1 MIHERRQFQLTG
13 QDHLVSEEP
22 PTVRNQQRRS
32 GRSIWMIG
40 MIIATAIGWGVY
52 GKLRQSAD
60 AAEVQAQ
67 TLDFRPT
74 VRVVAVDRNADPVKL
89 TLPGD
94 IEAFD
99 EATIFARATG
109 YIAERRA
116 DIGSRVHAGDLLAR
130 IAAPDLDKQ
139 LGQAQATLDQRQ
151 AELRQAEAA
160 VNQAQSNK
168 DLADVTNG
176 RIATLAR
183 QGWETAQNADQTR
196 LALAAQD
203 ANLKSSQAGVIVA
216 QANYQAQL
224 ATVQQLQELTG
235 FERVVAPFDGVVT
248 ARNVDVGDLISGS
261 ASGGASMFTIQHDDV
276 LRVHIDVPQSATVG
290 LVDGL
295 EAQVVLPELPN
306 QVFHG
311 VVARNAGALNAASRT
326 MSAEID
332 VRNDKHLL
340 HPGMF
345 VNVTLGVPRAAPAV
359 VVPSNAILFNG
370 QGLRVA
376 TIEKGDTVKMRDVAI
391 YRDFGT
397 SVELRSGL
405 SGDERIIINPPAN
418 LEDGNTVRVAEGSD
432 NTHKGVSAQLSRAL
446 SP

>member
-1 MIHERRQFQLTG
+1 MIHEHRQFQPPAP
-13 QDHLVSEEP
+13 DHRASEEP
-22 PTVRNQQRRS
+22 STDQGRYRPSRRPVL
-32 GRSIWMIG
+32 IIG
-40 MIIATAIGWGVY
+40 AIVAAAIAGGAY
-52 GKLRQSAD
+52 GKLRENAE

-67 TLDFRPT
+67 TLDFKPT
-74 VRVVAVDRNADPVKL
+74 VRVVAARRDADPLSL

-94 IEAFD
+94 VAAFD
-99 EATIFARATG
+99 QATILARATG
-109 YIAERRA
+109 YVAERRV

-139 LGQAQATLDQRQ
+139 LAQAKATLDQRE
-151 AELRQAEAA
+151 AELRQAEAM

-168 DLADVTNG
+168 DLADVTNE

-183 QGWETAQNADQTR
+183 QGWETKQSADQTR
-196 LALAAQD
+196 LALVAQD
-203 ANLKSSQAGVIVA
+203 AGLKNSQAGVIVA

-224 ATVQQLQELTG
+224 AAVQQEQELTG
-235 FERVVAPFDGVVT
+235 FERVIAPFDGIVT

-261 ASGGASMFTIQHDDV
+261 ASGGASMFTIQRDDM

-295 EAQVVLPELPN
+295 EAQVILPELPN

-326 MSAEID
+326 MSAEVD
-332 VRNDKHLL
+332 VRNDNHLL

-345 VNVTLGVPRAAPAV
+345 VNVTVAIPRAAPGV

-376 TIEKGDTVKMRDVAI
+376 TIENGDTVKMRDVVI

-405 SGDERIIINPPAN
+405 SGDERIVVGPPAN
-418 LEDGNTVRVAEGSD
+418 LEDGNPVRVAE
-432 NTHKGVSAQLSRAL
+432 NPTK
-446 SP
+446 